1 MELFNYFIIILI
13 ISIIILILYFNDKIK
28 AMLYNYYIE
37 PFAVEE
43 KIGLKWLYLG
53 NAEPN
58 GNKINNEKLY
68 ILLNYKWVSPII
80 IDKDELDS
88 LGIKNIT
95 YDSYIDV
102 DGRFFKPYNISTDN
116 KDIGLMWRDLGIKTE
131 SYVTSYY
138 KEIKNDKLKNAIDI
152 KAKDI
157 EKTKKYEKIKLSF
170 IISFIINN
178 ILFKRFNNPR
188 YSRYI

>member
-157 EKTKKYEKIKLSF
+157 EKRSSQYWEQCF
-170 IISFIINN
+170 
-178 ILFKRFNNPR
+178 
-188 YSRYI
+188 